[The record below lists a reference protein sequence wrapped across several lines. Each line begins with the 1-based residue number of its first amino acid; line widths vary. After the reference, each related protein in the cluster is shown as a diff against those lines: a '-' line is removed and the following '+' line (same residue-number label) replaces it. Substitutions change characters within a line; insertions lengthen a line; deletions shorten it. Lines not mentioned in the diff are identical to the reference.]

1 MGGTLEKGGTMT
13 AIFEKAFKLIQEKP
27 MPDDIIEQL
36 DAYFELIPE
45 EEEDDFLWLY
55 EAAQLQTNLID
66 PMSDQQVT

>member
-45 EEEDDFLWLY
+45 EEKDDFLWLY